1 MNEACN
7 EAAKPHKAEDSV
19 HAVELAT
26 FDYGALT
33 PETAEMVRSTAVGI
47 RNSMRQVLSEVIAY
61 GHALLRVQAALP
73 YGAFG
78 KWLLSEFGWDRRT
91 AQNYMRVAEAFGQM
105 GNAVSHLP
113 LRVIYKLATQPP
125 ATREYIL
132 QTGCSEAQISAE
144 IKIAI
149 KKRAKAKKAK
159 RKRAYGKKTPEQLE
173 QELLSREREEQA
185 AANEAVHLL
194 CELGGHAPE
203 KIGALRDLIN
213 RSVFRFLDTLN
224 ALEIAALPLRQHG
237 GK

>member
-1 MNEACN
+1 MAHS
-7 EAAKPHKAEDSV
+7 ASG
-19 HAVELAT
+19 
-26 FDYGALT
+26 FY
-33 PETAEMVRSTAVGI
+33 RSSVGI
-47 RNSMRQVLSEVIAY
+47 
-61 GHALLRVQAALP
+61 
-73 YGAFG
+73 GA
-78 KWLLSEFGWDRRT
+78 RPRT
-91 AQNYMRVAEAFGQM
+91 TCGSPKPSGRWETPFRIYRFE
-105 GNAVSHLP
+105 
-113 LRVIYKLATQPP
+113 VIYKLATQPP